1 MVLLRTDVRSLVIIG
16 SLGKVEKEVA
26 TMSGPRS
33 LLFVPANRADMLAK
47 APSYGADALIFDLE
61 DSVPLAE
68 KPKARE
74 LAREYIEKHKA
85 NNSIYV
91 RVNSIETG
99 MLQEDLE
106 AVGSDGLPGVKLPKA
121 TSAETIRL
129 VDAILTG
136 LEQKHGLA
144 HETIEIEPALETA
157 KGVWFAYEIASASS
171 RVRSVST
178 GTAQDGDL
186 QTDIGYTWTAEGDE
200 VLYIRCRVLLAA
212 RAAGV
217 EHVLDGGYSNV
228 RDPEGLRICCEA
240 ARKLGYRGK
249 PALHPNQIATI
260 NRIFTPT
267 AQELDYYRRV
277 IEAFDAAVAR
287 GSAAT
292 TVDGKLVDYAMA
304 GMAKRV
310 IAWAQNLTH

>member
-1 MVLLRTDVRSLVIIG
+1 
-16 SLGKVEKEVA
+16 
-26 TMSGPRS
+26 MSGPRS
-33 LLFVPANRADMLAK
+33 LLTVPANRADMLAK

-61 DSVPLAE
+61 DSVPIAE

-74 LAREYIEKHKA
+74 LAREFIGRHKA
-85 NNSIYV
+85 NSILYV
-91 RVNSIETG
+91 RVNALQTG
-99 MLQEDLE
+99 MMEDDLDAI
-106 AVGSDGLPGVKLPKA
+106 AVDGLTGVKHPKA
-121 TSAETIRL
+121 ESVETIRAL
-129 VDAILTG
+129 DAMLAA
-136 LEQKHGLA
+136 LEQKRGLTHGSIG
-144 HETIEIEPALETA
+144 IEVGLESA
-157 KGVWFAYEIASASS
+157 KGVWFAYEIASASP
-171 RVRSVST
+171 RIRSVMV

-186 QTDIGYTWTAEGDE
+186 QTDLGYTWTAEGNE
-200 VLYIRCRVLLAA
+200 VLYVRSRVLLAA

-217 EHVLDGGYSNV
+217 EHVLDGAYSNV

-249 PALHPNQIATI
+249 SVIHPNQIETV
-260 NRIFTPT
+260 NRAFTPT

-292 TVDGKLVDYAMA
+292 TVDGKLVDYAMV

-310 IAWAQNLTH
+310 LAWAEDGDG